1 LSNVLLF
8 PRNNLLKPYE
18 NNLFEPHEVKS
29 LEVAYLNACAAT
41 GVEGQSPAF
50 KEQVARRIMAI
61 ALAGERDPINIYVS
75 FLRRFGPLPPAAR
88 M

>member
-1 LSNVLLF
+1 VSDVLLF
-8 PRNNLLKPYE
+8 PRNSKFKRYE
-18 NNLFEPHEVKS
+18 NNLFEPQEVKS

-41 GVEGQSPAF
+41 GVTGHSPGL
-50 KEQVARRIMAI
+50 KEQVAQRIMAI
-61 ALAGERDPINIYVS
+61 ALAGERDPVNIYVS